1 MTAPLQA
8 KPRAE
13 RTAQANGAIPRPRD
27 VRLPTRPRRLGQWAA
42 AVLFVLMS
50 MLLAAWVWQQQ
61 GDRVEVL
68 VVGKQVPVGHVVERS
83 DLTTASVAGVNGAIP
98 VEDLD
103 RVVGSTAAV
112 GLLPGQVLT
121 DQLLTTESVPADGQ
135 RVVGLDL
142 DTTRAPLGLRA
153 GDVVAV
159 LAVPPSGDA
168 SDPAELESPTVLA
181 ATAEVLQVG
190 RVEGGGTQVSLVVR
204 QEEANR
210 VAAFG
215 AAGRV
220 AVVQGPAG
228 AGR

>member
-1 MTAPLQA
+1 MTAQPQA
-8 KPRAE
+8 KPRTE
-13 RTAQANGAIPRPRD
+13 RAAQANGAIRRPREA
-27 VRLPTRPRRLGQWAA
+27 RLPTRPRRLGEWAA
-42 AVLFVLMS
+42 AVLFLLLS

-68 VVGKQVPVGHVVERS
+68 VVGRQVPVGHVVERS

-98 VEDLD
+98 VEEVDS
-103 RVVGSTAAV
+103 VVGSTAAV

-121 DQLLTTESVPADGQ
+121 THVLTTQSVPADGQ

-142 DTTRAPLGLRA
+142 DTTRAPLGIRA
-153 GDVVAV
+153 GDVVTV
-159 LAVPPSGDA
+159 LVVPPSGDA

-181 ATAEVLQVG
+181 ATAEVLQVR
-190 RVEGGGTQVSLVVR
+190 RVEGGGTRFSLVVR
-204 QEEANR
+204 EEEANR

-220 AVVQGPAG
+220 AVVQEPAE